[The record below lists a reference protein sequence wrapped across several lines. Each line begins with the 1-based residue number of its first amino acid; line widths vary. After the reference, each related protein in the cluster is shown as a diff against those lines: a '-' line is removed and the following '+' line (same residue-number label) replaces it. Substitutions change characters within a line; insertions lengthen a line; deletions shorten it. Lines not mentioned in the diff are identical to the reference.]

1 MNSLNFEGLKVALKQ
16 DSTGYVLTLRVH
28 PDELPEEILR
38 DFVGARYMI
47 AMVRVNDD
55 ETLVTYKNKVKKAG
69 MVCKN
74 RAFWEFLRANDYVG
88 NEEVN
93 EDIATKVIYE
103 VCGIDSRTQ
112 LNGNKDAQTCFDN
125 LMKEYEDW
133 NNETF

>member
-1 MNSLNFEGLKVALKQ
+1 
-16 DSTGYVLTLRVH
+16 
-28 PDELPEEILR
+28 
-38 DFVGARYMI
+38 
-47 AMVRVNDD
+47 
-55 ETLVTYKNKVKKAG
+55 

-112 LNGNKDAQTCFDN
+112 LNGNKDAQICFDN